1 MWILFLVFNVLVLF
15 AFYKVFSNR
24 IVKNSSLQDVVKKY
38 RNEIDAIV
46 KNFNQASYDNITLLE
61 EKIDEAKNLLKYLNL
76 QKKELENMKGAPNVV
91 TKEIVNKKVKS
102 LKKKNKL
109 SKAEQVLMHFNEG
122 TSVKVIAQKLD
133 ISENEVKLYI
143 REM

>member
-1 MWILFLVFNVLVLF
+1 MWVLFLVLNVLVLF
-15 AFYKVFSNR
+15 VFYKVFSYR
-24 IVKNSSLQDVVKKY
+24 IVKNSFLQDVVKKY

-76 QKKELENMKGAPNVV
+76 QKKELENMKVAPKVV

-102 LKKKNKL
+102 LKKKNNL

-122 TSVKVIAQKLD
+122 SSVKVIAQKLD
-133 ISENEVKLYI
+133 ISEDEVKLYI
-143 REM
+143 RNL

>member
-15 AFYKVFSNR
+15 VFYKVFSNR

-61 EKIDEAKNLLKYLNL
+61 DKIDEAKNLLKYLNL
-76 QKKELENMKGAPNVV
+76 QKKELENMKGASNVV

-143 REM
+143 RDM

>member
-1 MWILFLVFNVLVLF
+1 MWALVLVLNVLVLF
-15 AFYKVFSNR
+15 IFYKVFSYR
-24 IVKNSSLQDVVKKY
+24 IIKNSSLQDVVKKY

-61 EKIDEAKNLLKYLNL
+61 EKIEEAKNLLKYLNS
-76 QKKELENMKGAPNVV
+76 QKKELESMKVAPKVV
-91 TKEIVNKKVKS
+91 TKEVVNKKVNS

-122 TSVKVIAQKLD
+122 SSVKVIAQKLD
-133 ISENEVKLYI
+133 ISEDEVKLYI
-143 REM
+143 RDM